1 MRDLKEIKDN
11 SGLIIKKEKDNGF
24 GGTYCIFDYK
34 NGKIKLKQELHFIFS
49 WAMGFEHL
57 SVSTPTRTPTWE
69 EMCIMKD
76 IFWKDDEEC
85 MQVHPKKENYIDN
98 MKYCLHIWR
107 PINQKIP
114 MPPNIMVGLRPNHLK
129 EDVGELIKFAKQQNI
144 EVDDETL
151 EELKSL
157 GVEVE

>member
-1 MRDLKEIKDN
+1 M
-11 SGLIIKKEKDNGF
+11 
-24 GGTYCIFDYK
+24 Y
-34 NGKIKLKQELHFIFS
+34 
-49 WAMGFEHL
+49 A
-57 SVSTPTRTPTWE
+57 STS
-69 EMCIMKD
+69 K
-76 IFWKDDEEC
+76 
-85 MQVHPKKENYIDN
+85 KKENYIDN